1 MLILVILGQLFEGE
15 AHGYAIKQ
23 TIDRILGVHKKI
35 SWGSLYP
42 ILKKLEKQSLIKKI
56 STSKQSGGPK
66 QKTYTITET
75 GKKYFYEL
83 LEKSDYTS
91 GDSRTVFRYKL
102 LFFSKINTKARKK
115 IIKNYEQYCQEGIK
129 SVEQHLGELKKQ
141 KSKKLTYIF
150 EVLNHSLKIYQLE
163 KEWTE
168 KLLKKEQ
175 L

>member
-1 MLILVILGQLFEGE
+1 MILVILGQLFEGE

-56 STSKQSGGPK
+56 STNKQSGGPK
-66 QKTYTITET
+66 QKTYVITDA

-83 LEKSDYTS
+83 MKMPDYSS
-91 GDSRTVFRYKL
+91 GDARIIFRYKL
-102 LFFSKINTKARKK
+102 LFFNKIKKETK
-115 IIKNYEQYCQEGIK
+115 IEVIKSYQQYCREGVK
-129 SVEQHLGELKKQ
+129 SVEQYLNEIKKQ
-141 KSKKLTYIF
+141 KSKKITYIL
-150 EVLNHSLKIYQLE
+150 EVLSHSLETYQLE
-163 KEWTE
+163 KEWAE
-168 KLLKKEQ
+168 KLLKKEN